1 MKFFKKKILGKVFLV
16 LMVISFAGNTMADI
30 NTTSSAGDNNSA
42 NDYSDARA
50 VLSANTTIGTNT
62 VGQSAF
68 NNETDSGDN
77 NSNNNSTATSTN
89 NPYGKFLGM
98 AGSATTS
105 NLTTSYGQ
113 DLCMGSWTAGV
124 SAMGMG
130 LSGGSTLSDNNCE
143 RLRNAKLMNDM
154 GLKDVAMSL
163 MCEDEGVRMAM
174 KIARPAAYNR
184 FCAKWD
190 LVDQDDYLE
199 EIINDEGK
207 VVTTVVL
214 EEVIDAEGEVT
225 TTVVEDISNF
235 FSSDEKPTIRGIVS
249 KHPGHSVR

>member
-1 MKFFKKKILGKVFLV
+1 
-16 LMVISFAGNTMADI
+16 MADI
-30 NTTSSAGDNNSA
+30 NTTGSTGDNNSA

-50 VLSANTTIGTNT
+50 VLSANSTIGSAT
-62 VGQSAF
+62 VGQGAF
-68 NNETDSGDN
+68 VDQAGSGDYTETTTVEG
-77 NSNNNSTATSTN
+77 STSTSIN

-235 FSSDEKPTIRGIVS
+235 FSSDEKPTIRGSVS